1 MDNNTTEQAQVT
13 RRYNR
18 MAPIYDIYDAPM
30 EWMGTK
36 KRRKQVVSKAKGSV
50 IEIGVG
56 TGKNL
61 PHYGA
66 DVEVIG
72 IDVSTGMLAR
82 ARERLKSLS
91 TNAQVV
97 EADVQSLPYDDN
109 SFDTAVST
117 CVFCSVADPV
127 QGLRELGRVV
137 KPDGRILLLE
147 HVRPTNYFLGRL
159 ADLATV
165 ITRRL
170 FGFRA
175 NRRTE
180 DNVAAAGLDII
191 DVEHHGIWRTIVAQP
206 ALTTPT
212 TDEDR

>member
-1 MDNNTTEQAQVT
+1 MASSGSEQAAVT
-13 RRYNR
+13 KRYNR
-18 MAPIYDIYDAPM
+18 MARIYDIYDAPM

-36 KRRKQVVSKAKGSV
+36 KRRQQLVADARGSV
-50 IEIGVG
+50 IEVGVG

-61 PHYGA
+61 PHYGE
-66 DVEVIG
+66 DVEVTG
-72 IDVSTGMLAR
+72 IDVSTGMLAQ
-82 ARERLKSLS
+82 ARERLEKLS
-91 TNAQVV
+91 TKAEVV

-109 SFDTAVST
+109 SFDTALAT

-137 KPDGRILLLE
+137 RPDGRILLLE
-147 HVRPTNYFLGRL
+147 HVRPTNFFLGRL

-191 DVEHHGIWRTIVAQP
+191 DVEHNGIWRTIVAQP
-206 ALTTPT
+206 ALSPT
-212 TDEDR
+212 NDEDR